1 MGEAGAQALLERY
14 LGVREDVA
22 AAFDSVF
29 VEPAAQ
35 GAPLP
40 LANGPNDASGPMT
53 AR

>member
-1 MGEAGAQALLERY
+1 MGEAGVEALLERY

-29 VEPAAQ
+29 VEPGAQ

-40 LANGPNDASGPMT
+40 LAYAPNDANR
-53 AR
+53 A